1 MTDKRELFEKTPV
14 PKALATLAFPTI
26 ISQLISM
33 IYNLSDTFFIGLSN
47 NPSQTAASSVSFTL
61 LFMLNCIP
69 NLFGVGGGSL
79 ISRLLGE
86 KKDKDAG
93 GVASFSFY
101 CTLVIAAIYSLAVLI
116 FMTPLLG
123 LLGATSSSIVFAKQY
138 ALWVVV
144 IGGIPTA
151 LSMTMSH
158 LLRSEGFASKASFG
172 LGMGGILNII
182 LDPIFMFLILSPG
195 DEVKGAAIATM
206 ISNIITLCY
215 YMLIYVKI
223 RKKSVLSLDPKKAM
237 LKEEHV
243 RSVLAVGIPSAL
255 GSFLACMSN
264 IVINNL
270 ASGYE
275 NLYGDVPVAAI
286 GIAKK
291 IDMLPMNVGFG
302 LCQGMMP
309 LVAYNFA
316 SGDHKRMRAFARLT
330 RNVAMVFAG
339 FCIILFQLFAPG
351 ITTIFNGDVATV
363 DMSTDFLRILCLS
376 VPFMLFNL
384 QISFTFQAMGMGKQ
398 SLILSS
404 LRQGVV
410 NIPLLFVMNSIFGLY
425 GIVWTQLISD
435 VITGIISY
443 SVYRHSLNKLMSD
456 KKSTA
461 EIVEK
466 DEEYVETV

>member
-1 MTDKRELFEKTPV
+1 MTDKRELFERTPV
-14 PKALATLAFPTI
+14 PRALATLALPTI

-33 IYNLSDTFFIGLSN
+33 IYNLADTFFIGLSN

-61 LFMLNCIP
+61 LFMLNCLP

-86 KKDKDAG
+86 KKDQDAG
-93 GVASFSFY
+93 GVASFAFY
-101 CTLVIAAIYSLAVLI
+101 CTLISAAIYSLVVFI
-116 FMTPLLG
+116 FMDPLLD
-123 LLGATSSSIVFAKQY
+123 LLGATSNSIVFARQY
-138 ALWVVV
+138 AIWVIV

-158 LLRSEGFASKASFG
+158 LLRSEGLATQASVG
-172 LGMGGILNII
+172 LGLGGVLNII
-182 LDPIFMFLILSPG
+182 LDPIFMFLILKPG
-195 DEVKGAAIATM
+195 DEVLGAAIATM
-206 ISNIITLCY
+206 ISNVIVFLYFIFVYLKFRSKT
-215 YMLIYVKI
+215 
-223 RKKSVLSLDPKKAM
+223 VLSLNPKRALLTK
-237 LKEEHV
+237 HYV
-243 RSVLAVGIPSAL
+243 GSVLAVGIPSAL
-255 GSFLACMSN
+255 GSFLACISN

-309 LVAYNFA
+309 LVAYNYA

-330 RNVAMVFAG
+330 RTVAMCFAA
-339 FCIILFQLFAPG
+339 FCIVIFQLFAPY
-351 ITTIFNGDVATV
+351 ITRVFNGDGATV
-363 DMSTDFLRILCLS
+363 EMSTVFLRILCLS

-404 LRQGVV
+404 LRQGLV
-410 NIPLLFVMNSIFGLY
+410 NIPLLFLMNSIYPLY
-425 GIVWTQLISD
+425 GIVWTQLVSD
-435 VITGIISY
+435 IITGVISY
-443 SVYRHSLNKLMSD
+443 IVYKRSLDKLMKESG
-456 KKSTA
+456 T
-461 EIVEK
+461 EG
-466 DEEYVETV
+466 EENEETV